1 MDKYIS
7 IENNCVDY
15 YDYCKKTGINS
26 AKLEENDIVVVPT
39 LCGWGYC
46 FEEQTIDFLRY
57 CREKDSEH
65 KYDIL
70 FDGEDILPIFYK
82 RSFDIWMP
90 ILRVANTIL
99 IPVVVN
105 VVSQYICEW
114 IKGAEHKDLMQR
126 KHFKLDLFDLLQK
139 MKVVLPDEY
148 KNRLLHLDDVQPIEN
163 TENAYKEQ
171 IDYIRIDEIRLKEHF
186 TISFIRNGFE
196 SLISLLKIKHDPK
209 GFAMIAHQIYKS
221 KHFRRGDFNTFSA
234 WYRTFCEIV
243 GCKYCKSYKPSK
255 LKLTEEQEVSFLFLK

>member
-114 IKGAEHKDLMQR
+114 IKGREKERNNVSVTFIA
-126 KHFKLDLFDLLQK
+126 
-139 MKVVLPDEY
+139 
-148 KNRLLHLDDVQPIEN
+148 KN
-163 TENAYKEQ
+163 
-171 IDYIRIDEIRLKEHF
+171 
-186 TISFIRNGFE
+186 G
-196 SLISLLKIKHDPK
+196 
-209 GFAMIAHQIYKS
+209 
-221 KHFRRGDFNTFSA
+221 
-234 WYRTFCEIV
+234 
-243 GCKYCKSYKPSK
+243 
-255 LKLTEEQEVSFLFLK
+255 EQEKYIHYDGPAEQFKESFEKIDLNKMWEE